1 MSKRLLLIGGVMNGF
16 FTVFHIWLGWQIQ
29 LIPDLLPDYK
39 ALMQMLN
46 VGVVLV
52 IAFATFVSFFCVR
65 NLLTTDLGKT
75 TMILI
80 ALFYA
85 IRAAEEI
92 ILAPSFSP
100 MIFGICL
107 VVAMIYVL
115 AIAGAARKP
124 YAA

>member
-16 FTVFHIWLGWQIQ
+16 FTIFHIWLGWQIQ
-29 LIPDLLPDYK
+29 MLPDLLPDYK

-46 VGVVLV
+46 VGVVLI
-52 IAFATFVSFFCVR
+52 IALATFVSFYCR
-65 NLLTTDLGKT
+65 RDLLTTDLGKT

-80 ALFYA
+80 ALFYGT
-85 IRAAEEI
+85 RAAEEI